1 MANNGSKKKKDP
13 RKNWLVVKAIR
24 FDPVKLKACKRKKN
38 IHRLADMCRQQ
49 LDILY
54 SEND

>member
-1 MANNGSKKKKDP
+1 MKKPKKDP

-24 FDPVKLKACKRKKN
+24 FDPIKLKACKRKKN

-54 SEND
+54 SEVD

>member
-1 MANNGSKKKKDP
+1 MSKVKKSNK
-13 RKNWLVVKAIR
+13 KNWLTAKSIR
-24 FDPVKLKACKRKKN
+24 FDPAKLKACKRKGN
-38 IHRLADMCRQQ
+38 LHRLADMCRQQ

>member
-1 MANNGSKKKKDP
+1 MSKVKKSKNQ
-13 RKNWLVVKAIR
+13 KNWLVAKSIR
-24 FDPVKLKACKRKKN
+24 FDPDKLKACKRKKN
-38 IHRLADMCRQQ
+38 LHRLADMCRQQ